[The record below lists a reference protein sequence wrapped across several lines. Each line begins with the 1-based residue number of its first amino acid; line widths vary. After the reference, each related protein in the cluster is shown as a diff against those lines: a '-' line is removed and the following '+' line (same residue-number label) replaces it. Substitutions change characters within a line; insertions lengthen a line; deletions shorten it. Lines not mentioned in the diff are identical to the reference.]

1 MTATNHRPAP
11 PAGFDPVSEAS
22 FRDPAALFTDA
33 REASPVFWYE
43 PLGTWVITRRAD
55 VDAALMDWQTWSCT
69 GNGGHIP
76 VPDQFAGTVSSQ
88 LMSEIMISMDPP
100 KHTAARKV
108 AQRGFLKPIIE
119 GLIPEIEAR
128 ANRIIDGFADRGSA
142 ELMEDY
148 CLELTTQTLMALLGL
163 GPDDEPMVRQLRDD
177 HFQVL
182 ASGREPMEEPRRT
195 EVWSRYAAAQV
206 RLRELVEER
215 RGGKGTDIITVM
227 SAAVERD
234 GTPSLPAERIAV
246 HLTEFAAAGT
256 DTTAQ
261 AMANAVLFLSQHP
274 AQLAEAQAEPALW
287 AAVFEE
293 TVRRRPSAPFASR
306 MATRDVEVAGI
317 TIPAG
322 EMVWLSLASANTDP
336 SAVAAPLEYDIH
348 RADPDQHY
356 AFTKGRHTC
365 LGAPLGRGQ
374 GAAGLRVLFGRLPS
388 LRAVP
393 DQPLDF
399 LPLAMLP
406 IRRTLQVTWDPADEH
421 ATSAGV

>member
-1 MTATNHRPAP
+1 VTAAVHRPAP
-11 PAGFDPVSEAS
+11 PADFDPMSEAS
-22 FRDPAALFTDA
+22 FRDPASLYTHAQ
-33 REASPVFWYE
+33 EANPVFWYE

-55 VDAALMDWQTWSCT
+55 VDAVLMDWQTWSCS
-69 GNGGHIP
+69 GNGGYIP
-76 VPDQFAGTVSSQ
+76 VPEEFADVISPA

-108 AQRGFLKPIIE
+108 AQRGFLKPVIE
-119 GLIPEIEAR
+119 TLIPEIEAR
-128 ANRIIDGFADRGSA
+128 ANRIIDHFADRGSA
-142 ELMEDY
+142 ELMEQY

-163 GPDDEPMVRQLRDD
+163 GPGDEPMMRQLRDD

-195 EVWSRYAAAQV
+195 EVWTRYTSAQL

-215 RGGKGTDIITVM
+215 RGGTGTDIITVM

-234 GTPSLPAERIAV
+234 GTPSLPAERIAM

-261 AMANAVLFLSQHP
+261 AMANAVLFLSQNP
-274 AQLAEAQAEPALW
+274 EQLAAAQADPSLW
-287 AAVFEE
+287 SNVFEE

-306 MATRDVEVAGI
+306 MATQDVELSGV
-317 TIPAG
+317 TIPKG
-322 EMVWLSLASANTDP
+322 EMVWLALASANTDP
-336 SAVAAPLEYDIH
+336 STVADPLRYDIH
-348 RADPDQHY
+348 RADLDQHY

-365 LGAPLGRGQ
+365 LGAPLGRTQ

-406 IRRTLQVTWDPADEH
+406 IRRSLRVTWDPAD
-421 ATSAGV
+421 TAGHGR